1 MRLAKRPRAA
11 ETVPLEGGRPIEPRR
26 MTTRSREP
34 VILLPGAFGQDL
46 LYWNLWQYFLE
57 RDGFHVYPFSFPR
70 LTLVDLRLSARLL
83 REKVDEVL
91 EVEGAERVSL
101 VGHSMGGLIGRYYV
115 KHLRGAE
122 RVSRLCC
129 MGVPHHGTWTAL
141 TGMPLKG
148 TRQILPGSPF
158 LRQLNEPTI
167 PHGVPILN
175 VWSGWDGVVIPA
187 RNAVL
192 DLPEVD
198 NRELPYMH
206 HWRILVSRRAYTWV
220 RDAMAAGAA
229 ESARRDVPEGDLRD
243 EAPGKRLT
251 DPAP

>member
-1 MRLAKRPRAA
+1 MA
-11 ETVPLEGGRPIEPRR
+11 T
-26 MTTRSREP
+26 REP

-46 LYWNLWQYFLE
+46 VYWNLWQYFLE
-57 RDGFHVYPFSFPR
+57 RDGFHVYPFAFPR
-70 LTLVDLRLSARLL
+70 LSLADLRVSARLL

-91 EVEGAERVSL
+91 AVEGHERVSL
-101 VGHSMGGLIGRYYV
+101 VGHSMGGLIGRYYI
-115 KHLRGAE
+115 KHLRGRE

-129 MGVPHHGTWTAL
+129 LGVPHHGTWAAMTAPL
-141 TGMPLKG
+141 LKG

-158 LRQLNEPTI
+158 LEQLNDPSY

-175 VWSGWDGVVIPA
+175 IWSGWDGIIIPS

-206 HWRILVSRRAYTWV
+206 HWRILVSRRAYRWV
-220 RDAMAAGAA
+220 HDTLTEASIEAKPAGIDGGFTA
-229 ESARRDVPEGDLRD
+229 
-243 EAPGKRLT
+243 
-251 DPAP
+251 